1 MRRSVVESKSSGFT
15 EINTTPLI
23 DVSLVL
29 VVILLLA
36 TPLAMESAISVKS
49 RAQSGRTAQKSEEA
63 KRLELTIL
71 DEQTIRV
78 NRQTVALADL
88 APTIRP
94 MIQSSPDQLVVVRC
108 LDGVTHG
115 AFVSVLD
122 EAKLCGAAQIAIVEK

>member
-1 MRRSVVESKSSGFT
+1 MRRSVVETKNAGFS

-36 TPLAMESAISVKS
+36 TPLAMESGISVKS
-49 RAQSGRTAQKSEEA
+49 RAQSGRVAEQSEEA

-71 DEQTIRV
+71 DEQTVRV

-94 MIQSSPDQLVVVRC
+94 MIQSSPDQLVIVRC
-108 LDGVTHG
+108 ADGVTHG

-122 EAKLCGAAQIAIVEK
+122 EAKMCGAAQIAIVEK